1 MHCPSK
7 NIKRHPRKLTTH
19 IHLGIVTLF
28 IPYQSSWPLALISLP
43 LNQVLL
49 TVHPN
54 NISEC
59 VAFVPC
65 ALATWRLPITLHYMT
80 HQVPDWATTTT
91 TEEGDSSKSFQYED
105 FGPLPDSVVP
115 HHHPHPQTET
125 DHDYSVWN
133 INTSGASGATGAA
146 EDHNPKCFQEIF
158 EDLSNIQLEPTIT
171 PNAIFSSDKHL
182 VCDFDK
188 GESSS
193 GLKTTSRFME
203 TKTVSGEIRQKQDD
217 RPKRTR
223 AAELHN
229 MSERKRRKKIRG
241 KLGALQQLI
250 PNCNTSD
257 RASMLDDAI
266 KHIKALK
273 LQIQMMS
280 MGGGALYQ
288 ASNLSMAGMQSTQTP
303 QFMSYVPM
311 GTSNAYG
318 MGMGMVNMCYS
329 TTGLPIMCV
338 PSARFNPLQPAT
350 AGFPLMSAPGVLPV
364 NPQLQMPMPFV
375 ASQVMPTATTTSRSR
390 NMGQPQFATDFS
402 HTFNYAN
409 QGESSFQNNTN
420 NAASAD
426 NQRVPII
433 SKKSK
438 VLASHVVTPP
448 SSVSDK

>member
-1 MHCPSK
+1 
-7 NIKRHPRKLTTH
+7 
-19 IHLGIVTLF
+19 
-28 IPYQSSWPLALISLP
+28 
-43 LNQVLL
+43 
-49 TVHPN
+49 
-54 NISEC
+54 
-59 VAFVPC
+59 
-65 ALATWRLPITLHYMT
+65 MT
-80 HQVPDWATTTT
+80 HRVPDWAATTTITTTT

-105 FGPLPDSVVP
+105 FGPLLDSVVP
-115 HHHPHPQTET
+115 HHHPHPQTETETET

-146 EDHNPKCFQEIF
+146 EDHNHKCFQEIF

-171 PNAIFSSDKHL
+171 PNAIFSSDKHF

-188 GESSS
+188 GE
-193 GLKTTSRFME
+193 LKTTSRFME
-203 TKTVSGEIRQKQDD
+203 TKSVSGEGIK
-217 RPKRTR
+217 PKRTR

-280 MGGGALYQ
+280 MGRGALYQ

-318 MGMGMVNMCYS
+318 MGMGMGMVNMCYS
-329 TTGLPIMCV
+329 TTGLPIMSV
-338 PSARFNPLQPAT
+338 PSAGFNPLQPAT

-402 HTFNYAN
+402 HTFNYAKPR
-409 QGESSFQNNTN
+409 
-420 NAASAD
+420 
-426 NQRVPII
+426 RV
-433 SKKSK
+433 
-438 VLASHVVTPP
+438 
-448 SSVSDK
+448 